1 MEKVI
6 TVAMGE
12 REARAMLREDMKSF
26 KDTPSA
32 TNFRLLVSAMRV
44 YQDTFYPSEYKKIQE
59 GGPDLT
65 IANLADNT
73 GTGAIG

>member
-1 MEKVI
+1 MAKVI
-6 TVAMGE
+6 TIAQVERVAKS
-12 REARAMLREDMKSF
+12 MLREDMKFF
-26 KDTPSA
+26 KDDPSA
-32 TNFRLLVSAMRV
+32 KNFRMLVSAMRV

-73 GTGAIG
+73 GTGAIS